1 MRAVLTRSKSNDIGL
16 VGRAIHGITLPLVAV
31 HIKGKNT
38 TNANRWLCGTPPPIG
53 RHAGRQVVVRDIFT
67 EIHDKPV
74 TLLAL
79 WI

>member
-38 TNANRWLCGTPPPIG
+38 TNANRIPDPSVILS
-53 RHAGRQVVVRDIFT
+53 VFN
-67 EIHDKPV
+67 PV
-74 TLLAL
+74 PEK
-79 WI
+79 

>member
-38 TNANRWLCGTPPPIG
+38 TNANRW
-53 RHAGRQVVVRDIFT
+53 A
-67 EIHDKPV
+67 K
-74 TLLAL
+74 
-79 WI
+79 

>member
-38 TNANRWLCGTPPPIG
+38 TNANRWIPI
-53 RHAGRQVVVRDIFT
+53 REKQWQ
-67 EIHDKPV
+67 IHGN
-74 TLLAL
+74 LRA
-79 WI
+79 